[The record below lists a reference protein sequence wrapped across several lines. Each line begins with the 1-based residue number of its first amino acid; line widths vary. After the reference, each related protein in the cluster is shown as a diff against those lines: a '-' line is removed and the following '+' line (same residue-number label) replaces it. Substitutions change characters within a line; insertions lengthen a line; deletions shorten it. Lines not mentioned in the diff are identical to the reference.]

1 MRRELVPAGHRIA
14 ASGGYNGQGPIARCY
29 RWRDQGYEAV
39 AILFAGRD
47 WFPGGPYNRSGRG
60 SIPRRSTFIQDS
72 KYLPLS
78 Q

>member
-1 MRRELVPAGHRIA
+1 MRRELVPV
-14 ASGGYNGQGPIARCY
+14 SLESPWQGPQKARPRY
-29 RWRDQGYEAV
+29 LPLIVGAIQITGPWRFV
-39 AILFAGRD
+39 GRD